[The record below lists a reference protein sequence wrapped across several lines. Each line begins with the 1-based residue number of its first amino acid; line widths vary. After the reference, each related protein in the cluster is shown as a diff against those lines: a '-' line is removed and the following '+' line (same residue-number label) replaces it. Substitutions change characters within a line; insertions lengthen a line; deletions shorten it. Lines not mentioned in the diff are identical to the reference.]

1 VHAPE
6 FWRTRGVLP
15 SLLQPLASAYQAI
28 AALKQTRAVPFR
40 APVPVICVGN
50 LVAGGAGK
58 TPVTLSLAA
67 LLAGRGWRPHI
78 LTRGYGG
85 SLRGPVAVNAA
96 RHAAAEVGDEALL
109 LAAAAPC
116 WVARDRV
123 AGARAAVVAGADLLL
138 LDDGFQNPSLAKDL
152 SLVVV
157 DGAYGFG
164 NGSVM
169 PAGPLREPIS
179 AGLGRAH
186 AAVIMGE
193 DSSGAVSAI
202 GGALPVLRASL
213 TPIDATDLAGRR
225 VLAFAGIGRP
235 AKFYRTLAETGAAIV
250 ATRDFPDHHPYRAAE
265 LRDIV
270 AAAAEAGAT
279 PITTAKDWVRLP
291 PEFRTAI
298 RSLDVAVA
306 WRDRPMLDAIMR
318 DLIPAAAPRARGRA
332 GSRTTPSPNGDAGR

>member
-6 FWRTRGVLP
+6 FWRSRGILP
-15 SLLQPLASAYQAI
+15 SLLQPLASAYQAV
-28 AALKQTRAVPFR
+28 AALKHATAIQFR
-40 APVPVICVGN
+40 APVPVVCVGN

-58 TPVTLSLAA
+58 TPVTLSLAS
-67 LLAGRGWRPHI
+67 LLIEQGRRPHI

-85 SLRGPVAVNAA
+85 SLRGPVAVDPA
-96 RHAAAEVGDEALL
+96 RHGAAEVGDEALL

-116 WVARDRV
+116 WVARDRA
-123 AGARAAVVAGADLLL
+123 AGARAAIAAGADLLL

-152 SLVVV
+152 SFVVV

-169 PAGPLREPIS
+169 PAGPLRETIA
-179 AGLGRAH
+179 AGLARAQ
-186 AAVIMGE
+186 AAVIMGD
-193 DSSGAVSAI
+193 DSSGAASAI
-202 GGALPVLRASL
+202 GSTVPILHASL
-213 TPIDATDLAGRR
+213 APIDAADLAGRR
-225 VLAFAGIGRP
+225 ILAFAGIGRP

-250 ATRDFPDHHPYRAAE
+250 ATRDFPDHHPYREAE

-270 AAAAEAGAT
+270 TAAAEAGAT

-291 PEFRTAI
+291 PEFRTTI
-298 RSLDVAVA
+298 RRLDVAVA
-306 WRDRPMLDAIMR
+306 WRDRPALDRMMHE
-318 DLIPAAAPRARGRA
+318 LILSAAPPARGRA